1 MEVTQKVLLGGRFVS
16 KIVLISTFFLI
27 VFAGASRCQA
37 QVWVT
42 NSPMFTPRWGQTAT
56 ELTNGTLLIAG
67 GQVYNEYNPVSIQ
80 EVTNEAEIFNP
91 KTGTSAMTGFMTDS
105 RTFDQ
110 AILLTNGQVMVM
122 GGGGDGSSEI
132 YDPGS
137 ASWPFS
143 DFQFMNEERE
153 YFISVLL
160 TNGQVLAAGGYDDNG
175 EYDNSTAEVYDP
187 GSQTWYS
194 VQDMPYAA
202 EQFAAVLLTNGTVLV
217 CGGQDTGTPEDNAA
231 IYNPQTQTWTSIAPM
246 NEARAGHAA
255 VRLSNGQVLV
265 MGGAGDNTTEIYDP
279 GSGTWSYGANMNDY
293 RTDVS
298 AVTLINR
305 QILISGDDNT
315 DVEIYDPVQQMWSY
329 TGSLPY
335 AGLQQTET
343 LESNRQVVVTG
354 GDTSQFNGP
363 GLNVI
368 ESFTLTNAPDLI
380 VSDSPVTGLA
390 PLTVSFTSP
399 STDDQGNTVT
409 NWSWN
414 FGDGYFSSAQSPMH
428 TYTFSGNFTPI
439 LSAYSTYGSMPL
451 NVEGLNT
458 VNVTNL
464 LVDCTNTPI
473 TGLVP
478 LTVHF
483 TSANRDSAGNTITS
497 WDWYF
502 GDGTTS
508 NSQNPT
514 HTYTTI
520 GVFYPYLI
528 AYSTYSSSQYVAGQ
542 GLSGVTVTNAPNASF
557 NPVYDFPSD
566 SGSPSYTNSTGANV
580 NGPLTIIGQ
589 TLYGTTQRGGTGGG
603 GTIFAVNT
611 NGAGFTNLYNFTGA
625 KGYIPGDGLTL
636 SGSTFYGTTSLGGS
650 GGGGGTVFA
659 VSTNGTGYTNLYN
672 FSLGGS
678 SFGSEPFAGV
688 VIAGNT
694 LFGATIYGAQFAA
707 GALFTIATNGS
718 GISDLLSFSS
728 SGNNVNSDGLYPYEN
743 MILSGSVLYGTTE
756 NGGAYAAGTVFS
768 LTTNFPPAYAALHYF
783 TAFTGANNTNSDG
796 ANPYSSVVL
805 AGTNLYG
812 TTLYGGA
819 YGYGGIFAVGTNGYG
834 AWFTNL
840 YSFTGASD
848 GANPYGG
855 LTLSGNTLYGTT
867 QFGGYGNGNIFAINV
882 NGTGFTNLYSFV
894 GGSNGINPYGNMILS
909 GNTLYGVAGGGLG
922 GGVIFSYTLPSAALP
937 PSVPLTIT
945 LSGTNAI
952 LTWPGSASGY
962 TLQFTPKLNSP
973 ITWSNVSPSSMVI
986 NGFNT
991 VTNPRAGA
999 ARFYRLSQ

>member
-1 MEVTQKVLLGGRFVS
+1 MEVTQKISLGGRFFS
-16 KIVLISTFFLI
+16 KNVLISTLFLI
-27 VFAGASRCQA
+27 IFAGAYRCQA

-67 GQVYNEYNPVSIQ
+67 GQVYNYGSVSFS
-80 EVTNEAEIFNP
+80 EETNEAEIFNP
-91 KTGTSAMTGFMTDS
+91 HTGTSALTGFMYDT
-105 RTFDQ
+105 RVFDQ
-110 AILLTNGQVMVM
+110 AVRLTNGQVLVM
-122 GGGGDGSSEI
+122 GGGADSSSEI

-137 ASWPFS
+137 ASWPDN
-143 DFQFMNEERE
+143 DFQYMNEERQN
-153 YFISVLL
+153 FISVLL
-160 TNGQVLAAGGYDDNG
+160 TNGQVLAAGGWDDNNLV
-175 EYDNSTAEVYDP
+175 DASSAEVYDP
-187 GSQTWYS
+187 GSQTWNS

-202 EQFAAVLLTNGTVLV
+202 DTFAAVLLTNGTVLV
-217 CGGQDTGTPEDNAA
+217 CGGESNGTLFDNAA
-231 IYNPQTQTWTSIAPM
+231 IYNPGSQTWSSIASM
-246 NEARAGHAA
+246 NEPRSGHAA
-255 VRLSNGQVLV
+255 VLLSNGQVLV
-265 MGGAGDNTTEIYDP
+265 IGGAGDNTTEIYDP
-279 GSGTWSYGANMNDY
+279 GSGTWSYGAYMNDY
-293 RTDVS
+293 RTDVN
-298 AVTLINR
+298 AVTLINQ
-305 QILISGDDNT
+305 QILISGDGNT

-329 TGSLPY
+329 AGSLPY

-343 LESNRQVVVTG
+343 VESNRQVVVTG
-354 GDTSQFNGP
+354 GDTSEYNGP

-368 ESFTLTNAPDLI
+368 ESFGLTNAPNLI
-380 VSDSPVTGLA
+380 VSDSNTTGLA
-390 PLTVSFTSP
+390 PLTVYFTSP
-399 STDDQGNTVT
+399 PTDDQGNTVT

-414 FGDGYFSSAQSPMH
+414 FGDGYFSSAQSPVH
-428 TYTFSGNFTPI
+428 TYAYSGTFTPI
-439 LSAYSTYGSMPL
+439 LTAYSTYSSTPL

-464 LVDCTNTPI
+464 LVDCTNSPI
-473 TGLVP
+473 SGLVP
-478 LTVHF
+478 LTVQF
-483 TSANRDSAGNTITS
+483 TSANRDSAGNTVTS

-528 AYSTYSSSQYVAGQ
+528 AYSTYSSSQYVEGQ
-542 GLSGVTVTNAPNASF
+542 ALFAVTVTNVPNPSF

-566 SGSPSYTNSTGANV
+566 SGSPSYTNGTGANV

-603 GTIFAVNT
+603 GTIFGVNT
-611 NGAGFTNLYNFTGA
+611 SGAGFTNLYNFTSA

-636 SGSTFYGTTSLGGS
+636 SGNTFYGTTSLGGS
-650 GGGGGTVFA
+650 AGGGGTVFA

-678 SFGSEPFAGV
+678 SFGSEPFAGLV
-688 VIAGNT
+688 VSGNA
-694 LFGATIYGAQFAA
+694 LFGATIYGGQFAS
-707 GALFTIATNGS
+707 GAIFTVATNGS
-718 GISDLLSFSS
+718 GISDILSFSS
-728 SGNNVNSDGLYPYEN
+728 TGNNVNSDGLFPYEN
-743 MILSGSVLYGTTE
+743 LLLSGPVLYGTTE

-768 LTTNFPPAYAALHYF
+768 LTTNFPYAYAALHYF
-783 TAFTGANNTNSDG
+783 PPLSGPNNTNSDG
-796 ANPYSSVVL
+796 AYPYSTVVL
-805 AGTNLYG
+805 SGTNLYG

-909 GNTLYGVAGGGLG
+909 GNTLYGVAGGGSG
-922 GGVIFSYTLPSAALP
+922 GGVIFSYTLPASAPDLHIA
-937 PSVPLTIT
+937 

-952 LTWPGSASGY
+952 LTWPSSFTGY
-962 TLQFTPKLNSP
+962 TLQATPKLNPP
-973 ITWSNVSPSSMVI
+973 IMWTNVLPLPFNV

-991 VTNPRAGA
+991 VTNPRAGTA
-999 ARFYRLSQ
+999 SFYRLSQ